1 MTPKELTLTQPAL
14 IRRISALETLQGSVI
29 SPLNRVELMS
39 SDEYEVF
46 ILEWIF
52 GYLDKKYTK
61 TRSFAGAGDKGR
73 DVVGYYGDGKIDI
86 YQCKHYDTK
95 IAPTTLYPELG
106 KLCYYTFENHYPIPQ
121 SYYIVAPKGCGSTIL
136 DMIDN
141 PSMINQKLIDNW
153 DDYCSKKITKKAD
166 ILLDDKLRKYI
177 IDFDFSIIKDL
188 APHEI
193 IDQHKATEYH
203 ILRFGGGIKKYR
215 DLIPI
220 PEMVIQPREQN
231 YTGLLFEVYAQ
242 ELNTRIDKVEDLKS
256 FDRYFTHFNT
266 QRNSFYSAE
275 SLEKFSRENF
285 PEALPSPFEEL
296 MDDAY
301 SVVDT
306 TLELH
311 SSESGF
317 KRSLLAAQEIKRQTF
332 ASNPLSTEMRPLD
345 KDGLC
350 NHLAND
356 NRIKWIVP

>member
-1 MTPKELTLTQPAL
+1 MPIEQTLTQPAL
-14 IRRISALETLQGSVI
+14 IRRISALETLQGPVVT
-29 SPLNRVELMS
+29 PLHRVELMS
-39 SDEYEVF
+39 SEEYEIF

-52 GYLDKKYTK
+52 GYLNKTYIK

-73 DVVGYYGDGKIDI
+73 DVIGYYDNGEIDI

-106 KLCYYTFENHYPIPQ
+106 KLCYYTLENHYQIPHR
-121 SYYIVAPKGCGSTIL
+121 YYIVAPKGCGSTVL

-141 PSMINQKLIDNW
+141 PSSINQKLIDNW
-153 DDYCSKKITKKAD
+153 EGYCSKKITKTAD
-166 ILLDDKLRKYI
+166 ILLDDKLRKHI
-177 IDFDFSIIKDL
+177 TEFDFSIIKDI

-193 IDQHKATEYH
+193 IDQHKVTEYH

-215 DLIPI
+215 DLIPA
-220 PEMVIQPREQN
+220 PELIIQPREQN
-231 YTGLLFEVYAQ
+231 YTRHLFKVYGQ
-242 ELNTRIDKVEDLKS
+242 ELNTTIDKVEDLKEEKK
-256 FDRYFTHFNT
+256 YFTHFNT

-285 PEALPSPFEEL
+285 PEAVPPPFDEL
-296 MDDAY
+296 LDDAF
-301 SVVDT
+301 SVLET

-317 KRSLLAAQEIKRQTF
+317 KRTLIASQEIKRQSF
-332 ASNPLSTEMRPLD
+332 ASNPLSPEMRPLD

-356 NRIKWIVP
+356 NRIKWILP